1 MCCTQACLA
10 WLSLHPD
17 KHKHKDRQVRKNI
30 SLMVRISPIIISDG
44 ILLLPWQ
51 DQRCTCRWDQDIWS
65 TVSANSCAIA
75 SAIRINCICICIFTC
90 ICILICTCRVDI
102 WTAASPNSCVRAIMI
117 NCHVCHHTYA
127 KSYFYRV
134 HIVAR
139 TQWHR
144 YSCIS
149 ASHLR
154 FCGFEQF
161 IFWSITKCVVWRSK
175 HTENEL
181 YFWGFWA

>member
-1 MCCTQACLA
+1 MGCTQACLA

-51 DQRCTCRWDQDIWS
+51 DGTVLPWQDQRCTCRWDQDIWS
-65 TVSANSCAIA
+65 TASENSCAIA

-134 HIVAR
+134 HIFAR

-144 YSCIS
+144 
-149 ASHLR
+149 
-154 FCGFEQF
+154 
-161 IFWSITKCVVWRSK
+161 
-175 HTENEL
+175 
-181 YFWGFWA
+181 